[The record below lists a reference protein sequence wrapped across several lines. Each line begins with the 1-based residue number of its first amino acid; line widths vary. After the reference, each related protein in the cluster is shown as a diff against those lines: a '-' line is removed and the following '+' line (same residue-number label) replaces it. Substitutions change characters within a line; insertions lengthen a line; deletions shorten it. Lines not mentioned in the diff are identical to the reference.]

1 MLMSFPV
8 GSAGSAPSAQSP
20 PSGGSQAQK
29 RSILIGKR
37 PGLGVSSMINQFK
50 NYSQS
55 KKTALPATRPSVFSS
70 PDDEEDEDI
79 DAHYLEVKGIALS
92 TF

>member
-1 MLMSFPV
+1 RSQPAFGRIS
-8 GSAGSAPSAQSP
+8 GSEEERSDR
-20 PSGGSQAQK
+20 QA
-29 RSILIGKR
+29 
-37 PGLGVSSMINQFK
+37 MINQFK

-92 TF
+92 T